1 MNSEPCDQ
9 CGSREFY
16 IQDGAT
22 YCANGHDQNRGPE
35 IGEDDDDYGTQGK
48 RINTKERT
56 KKQKVPKVYS
66 GKKAYRLFLQAYQ
79 HILWKQCHA
88 LVHGKGFPGELWT
101 VVRDLWTLRLSKLL
115 RRVEDHGEGSESE
128 TQGLPSGVDSQDE
141 SGGETGTQAKTTA
154 SGSPSLIETICL
166 CYMGM
171 LLMRLPVRLSQML
184 RWVREEDV
192 PYIRAIRYVP
202 AEMKEKLPGEY
213 HEALDTMTVVRPEM
227 LQSGIMNLC
236 CMYSRSYGMEIPPL
250 NTTPIL
256 YDHIKNLS
264 LPLEVYAAVQKLNG
278 IVSFDFKYVD
288 SGKRRRTM
296 LSYPEAQL
304 MSLIII
310 TTKLLFPFD
319 NDIFQRHPQHPV
331 DQSMLMLDWKAW
343 MDTRTTKTAVDRPDL
358 SLEKG
363 AEINVK
369 DTDVFRMSA
378 SQLDQYMDWYQ
389 LTWAR
394 TEISDDDLSNE
405 LLQMFPL
412 QQVPDKHINPDIILQ
427 EDALKLEQLRAVQA
441 KLKPS
446 KIITEEQAA
455 KTSDLVLRLGM
466 GYQQFRNQRALSRS
480 AVARAFHLEAA
491 ELSCLTLD
499 MLLRAVLQTER
510 KITLWRRAK
519 RRAERFG
526 ETIDLEA
533 EGLMLHGLEGLD
545 KMTLAES
552 GIEIDQS
559 DSGSDDG
566 DEDMKMLEE

>member
-1 MNSEPCDQ
+1 
-9 CGSREFY
+9 
-16 IQDGAT
+16 
-22 YCANGHDQNRGPE
+22 
-35 IGEDDDDYGTQGK
+35 
-48 RINTKERT
+48 
-56 KKQKVPKVYS
+56 
-66 GKKAYRLFLQAYQ
+66 
-79 HILWKQCHA
+79 
-88 LVHGKGFPGELWT
+88 
-101 VVRDLWTLRLSKLL
+101 
-115 RRVEDHGEGSESE
+115 
-128 TQGLPSGVDSQDE
+128 
-141 SGGETGTQAKTTA
+141 
-154 SGSPSLIETICL
+154 
-166 CYMGM
+166 
-171 LLMRLPVRLSQML
+171 
-184 RWVREEDV
+184 
-192 PYIRAIRYVP
+192 
-202 AEMKEKLPGEY
+202 MKEKLPGEY
-213 HEALDTMTVVRPEM
+213 HEALDTMTIVRPET

-256 YDHIKNLS
+256 YDYVKNLS
-264 LPLEVYAAVQKLNG
+264 LPLEVYAAVQKLNA
-278 IVSFDFKYVD
+278 IVNPDFKYID

-310 TTKLLFPFD
+310 ATKLLFPFD

-343 MDTRTTKTAVDRPDL
+343 MDTRTTRTAVDTPDL
-358 SLEKG
+358 SFEKG

-369 DTDVFRMSA
+369 DTDVFGMSA

-412 QQVPDKHINPDIILQ
+412 QQVPDKHINPDRIIQ

-446 KIITEEQAA
+446 KIFTEEQGA
-455 KTSDLVLRLGM
+455 KSSDLVLIPGM
-466 GYQQFRNQRALSRS
+466 GYQQFRNQRALSKS
-480 AVARAFHLEAA
+480 AVATAFHLEAA

-526 ETIDLEA
+526 ETMDLEA
-533 EGLMLHGLEGLD
+533 EGLMLRGLEGLD

-552 GIEIDQS
+552 GIEIEES
-559 DSGSDDG
+559 EPSSEDG
-566 DEDMKMLEE
+566 DEDMKMLEEL

>member
-1 MNSEPCDQ
+1 M
-9 CGSREFY
+9 
-16 IQDGAT
+16 
-22 YCANGHDQNRGPE
+22 
-35 IGEDDDDYGTQGK
+35 
-48 RINTKERT
+48 
-56 KKQKVPKVYS
+56 
-66 GKKAYRLFLQAYQ
+66 
-79 HILWKQCHA
+79 
-88 LVHGKGFPGELWT
+88 HGKGFPAELWT
-101 VVRDLWTLRLSKLL
+101 VVRDLWTLRLSRLL
-115 RRVEDHGEGSESE
+115 HRIEDHGEGGESD
-128 TQGLPSGVDSQDE
+128 TQGLPSGIDSQDE
-141 SGGETGTQAKTTA
+141 SGGEIETQAKKTA

-171 LLMRLPVRLSQML
+171 LLMRLPVRLSQVL
-184 RWVREEDV
+184 QWIREEDV

-213 HEALDTMTVVRPEM
+213 HEALDTMTIVRPET

-236 CMYSRSYGMEIPPL
+236 CMYSRSYGMEILPL

-256 YDHIKNLS
+256 YDYVKNLS
-264 LPLEVYAAVQKLNG
+264 LPLEVYAAVQKLNA
-278 IVSFDFKYVD
+278 IVNLDFKYID

-304 MSLIII
+304 MSLVIIA
-310 TTKLLFPFD
+310 TKLLFPFD

-343 MDTRTTKTAVDRPDL
+343 MDTRTTRTAVDTPDL

-369 DTDVFRMSA
+369 DTDVFGMSA

-412 QQVPDKHINPDIILQ
+412 QQVPDKHINPDRIIQ

-446 KIITEEQAA
+446 KIVTEEQAA
-455 KTSDLVLRLGM
+455 KSSDLVLRPGM
-466 GYQQFRNQRALSRS
+466 GYQQFRNQRALSKS
-480 AVARAFHLEAA
+480 AVATAFHLEAA

-526 ETIDLEA
+526 ETMDLEA
-533 EGLMLHGLEGLD
+533 EGLMLRGLEGLD

-552 GIEIDQS
+552 GIEIEES
-559 DSGSDDG
+559 EPSSEDG
-566 DEDMKMLEE
+566 DEDMKMLEEL